1 MAKKCS
7 TDQRFIRKR
16 NTTYEIHTLVPLL
29 KTNTNTG
36 NLGITQKKLPSHSF
50 FRMSRLTV
58 TSASSVGKDNLIMRD
73 ANWMS
78 IEKVAPTEVDWK
90 AMDIDELVDRLTP
103 GEIQKLLE
111 EFDPDGNLLIKC
123 FSNFCKNVK
132 Y

>member
-1 MAKKCS
+1 M
-7 TDQRFIRKR
+7 
-16 NTTYEIHTLVPLL
+16 
-29 KTNTNTG
+29 
-36 NLGITQKKLPSHSF
+36 HSFF

-73 ANWMS
+73 ANWLA

-111 EFDPDGNLLIKC
+111 EFDPDGNLLIKF
-123 FSNFCKNVK
+123 FSK
-132 Y
+132 